1 VSRAPG
7 RPVTTDS
14 SPSRRRS
21 EEDGESATQ
30 AAASGRVELVLANPC
45 RYPDVRR
52 RELRPWLSE
61 LLRELAP
68 EATSFAARFTSDREM
83 RRVNHRFRGKDAPTD
98 VLSFPGGASPEG
110 SHLGDVLVAIPTA
123 RRQAVAAGHPLAKE
137 LRILLLHG
145 VLHCLGYDHETD
157 DGTMERLEARLRR
170 RWITP

>member
-1 VSRAPG
+1 VS
-7 RPVTTDS
+7 TDS

-21 EEDGESATQ
+21 DDHGESASR
-30 AAASGRVELVLANPC
+30 AAAGGRVEIVLVAPC
-45 RYPDVRR
+45 RHPDVRR

-61 LLRELAP
+61 VLRELAP
-68 EATSFAARFTSDREM
+68 QAASFAVRFTSDREM
-83 RRVNHRFRGKDAPTD
+83 RRVNYRFRGKDTATD

-123 RRQAVAAGHPLAKE
+123 RRQAAAAGHPLAKE

-157 DGTMERLEARLRR
+157 DGAMERLEARLRR
-170 RWITP
+170 KWIRP